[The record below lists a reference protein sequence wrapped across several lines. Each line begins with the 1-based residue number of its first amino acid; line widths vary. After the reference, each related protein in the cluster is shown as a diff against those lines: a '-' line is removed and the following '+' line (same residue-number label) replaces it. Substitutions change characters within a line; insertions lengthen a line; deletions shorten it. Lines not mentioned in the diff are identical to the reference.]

1 MNEKRLKYIF
11 LVFILV
17 FPVCIIYTRILPFI
31 DLPFRLMAST
41 IMRYYDSPGY
51 IFSQYY
57 TIPTLFKSNIFHLIF
72 CSLKI
77 FPDVETANKIY
88 YIIYFISFP
97 SLLFFLIKKLG
108 YNKWFSIL
116 GFFVVFNSDVHWGFA
131 DYTMSLSV
139 LLLFILI
146 LKNTFDR
153 KNASWLLLS
162 LLTILVTFFV
172 HFQMSIYE
180 CVLFVIFSLMTFRHE
195 IKKLIFYLLSLIPI
209 FVIMA
214 LVYLM
219 DANRGNEDMFSFL
232 LNYYINV
239 YPSEIL
245 VRLQNIFF
253 INNYHLGGNIYG
265 VIIGLSVSAIII
277 LPAIYL
283 IFKKKIKFKISG
295 IAEIVM
301 LTSLLFYFILPDI
314 IPGQNLIS
322 SRFAEIFFIGLIL
335 FLSET
340 DFDSRKYLLSV
351 NILLFLFFIVN
362 IRYFAEF
369 NKVTKGFD
377 KSFFDSVNKTEVVT
391 GLIDKSMYKDRP
403 VFVHFHNYYTVWNKG
418 ISTGLIDYRYGVIRR
433 KAEKN
438 ILPDFDPW
446 SKLSEYP
453 KDRYLNC
460 GYLLLKSDNAI
471 SDKNFNLIN
480 SVNDWKLYKRNY

>member
-41 IMRYYDSPGY
+41 ILRYYDSSEY
-51 IFSQYY
+51 IFSQFY
-57 TIPTLFKSNIFHLIF
+57 TIPTLFKSNVFHLIF

-88 YIIYFISFP
+88 YIIYFVSFP

-146 LKNTFDR
+146 IKNTFDR
-153 KNASWLLLS
+153 KNTSGVLLS
-162 LLTILVTFFV
+162 LLTILVTFFI

-180 CVLFVIFSLMTFRHE
+180 CVLFVIFSLITFRRE
-195 IKKLIFYLLSLIPI
+195 IKKLIIYLSSLIPI

-214 LVYLM
+214 LVYMM

-232 LNYYINV
+232 LNYYVNI
-239 YPSEIL
+239 YPSEIII
-245 VRLQNIFF
+245 RLQNIFF
-253 INNYHLGGNIYG
+253 INSYHLGGKIYG
-265 VIIGLSVSAIII
+265 TIIGLSVSAIMV

-283 IFKKKIKFKISG
+283 AIKKKIKFKISG
-295 IAEIVM
+295 VAEIVM
-301 LTSLLFYFILPDI
+301 LTSVIFYFVLPDI

-335 FLSET
+335 FLSKA
-340 DFDSRKYLLSV
+340 DLDSRRYLRTV
-351 NILLFLFFIVN
+351 NILLFLFFIINV
-362 IRYFAEF
+362 RYFAEF

-377 KSFFDSVNKTEVVT
+377 KSFFDSVTKTDVVT
-391 GLIDKSMYKDRP
+391 GLIDKNMYKDRP

-418 ISTGLIDYRYGVIRR
+418 ISTGLIDYRYGAIRR
-433 KAEKN
+433 KADKKN
-438 ILPDFDPW
+438 LPDFDPW

-453 KDRYLNC
+453 KDSYINC
-460 GYLLLKSDNAI
+460 RYLLLKSDSTI
-471 SDKNFNLIN
+471 SDNNFSLIKSN
-480 SVNDWKLYKRNY
+480 NDWKLFKRNY

>member
-1 MNEKRLKYIF
+1 
-11 LVFILV
+11 
-17 FPVCIIYTRILPFI
+17 
-31 DLPFRLMAST
+31 
-41 IMRYYDSPGY
+41 
-51 IFSQYY
+51 
-57 TIPTLFKSNIFHLIF
+57 
-72 CSLKI
+72 
-77 FPDVETANKIY
+77 VETANKIY

-209 FVIMA
+209 FVIMG

-245 VRLQNIFF
+245 LRLQNIFF

-453 KDRYLNC
+453 KERYLNC
-460 GYLLLKSDNAI
+460 RYLLLKSDSAI
-471 SDKNFNLIN
+471 SDKNFDLIN